1 MKKFGMRWYSGM
13 NSIICDIDGVILET
27 PRWYEMDDFY
37 QNLDQC
43 VPNDWAVSL
52 INGLHNQH
60 IKIIFLTARDE
71 KCRSYTKYQLE
82 QLFDFNIHLYM
93 RTRGDEREDYIVKA
107 EHVERLLKKE
117 NILFAIDDN
126 YQNCLMFNQYKIPS
140 FHVQNI

>member
-1 MKKFGMRWYSGM
+1 MRWYFGM

-126 YQNCLMFNQYKIPS
+126 YQNCLMFNQYKIPA

>member
-1 MKKFGMRWYSGM
+1 M

-60 IKIIFLTARDE
+60 IKIIFLIARDE

-126 YQNCLMFNQYKIPS
+126 YQNCLMFNQYKIPA
-140 FHVQNI
+140 FHVQNV

>member
-1 MKKFGMRWYSGM
+1 MRWYSGM

-107 EHVERLLKKE
+107 EHVERLLKRE

-126 YQNCLMFNQYKIPS
+126 YQNCLMFNQYKIPA

>member
-1 MKKFGMRWYSGM
+1 MRWYSGM

-126 YQNCLMFNQYKIPS
+126 YQNCLMFNQYKIPA

>member
-1 MKKFGMRWYSGM
+1 MRWYFGM

-126 YQNCLMFNQYKIPS
+126 YQNCLMFNQYKIPA
-140 FHVQNI
+140 FHVQNV

>member
-1 MKKFGMRWYSGM
+1 M

-52 INGLHNQH
+52 INGLHKQH

-107 EHVERLLKKE
+107 EHIERLLKKE

-126 YQNCLMFNQYKIPS
+126 YQNCLMFNQYKIPA
-140 FHVQNI
+140 FHVQNV

>member
-1 MKKFGMRWYSGM
+1 M

-107 EHVERLLKKE
+107 EYVERLLKKE

-126 YQNCLMFNQYKIPS
+126 YQNCLMFNQYKIPA

>member
-1 MKKFGMRWYSGM
+1 M

-107 EHVERLLKKE
+107 EYVERLLKKE

-126 YQNCLMFNQYKIPS
+126 YQNCLMFNQYKIPA
-140 FHVQNI
+140 FYVQNV

>member
-1 MKKFGMRWYSGM
+1 MRWYSGM

-107 EHVERLLKKE
+107 EHVEKILKKE

-126 YQNCLMFNQYKIPS
+126 YQNCLMFNQYKIPA

>member
-126 YQNCLMFNQYKIPS
+126 YQNCLMFNQYKIPA